1 MKTQMFRLAAMLA
14 IVAIGYSSVA
24 QVEIKGTGT
33 TSATM
38 TLVTKNAIADTSM
51 VVRDDG
57 NIGIGTTAP
66 AYGLDVND
74 TIRAGKGVIFPDGV
88 VQTIGYTGPLPVPP
102 NIARTFTVAQFGGN
116 FTSINAAIAACI
128 APSVTNQYL
137 ILIMPGVYMEN
148 VNVVRFVNLRG
159 AGKHGATI
167 NGFVIAADSCVVEG
181 LKITQGVQCPGTSPT
196 LISNIITNNM
206 PGMSN
211 GIQIM
216 APGKPLVR
224 DNEIVQC
231 VGWGIFCQGFNAD
244 PWILGNKIMHNLSG
258 GIYLDQCSPTISNNF
273 IDHNKFF
280 GIYMIGAIGFPTEP
294 TISDNVIGHTDYTL
308 GGRGIFMMGFAEP
321 RIISNDIYLNECG
334 IWIDPNTQ
342 PSIIGNNINYNF
354 EAGIRCFSNGAS
366 KRVVITGNHIHSNC
380 HVGGFQPAGI
390 WIQNCNPMVTLNNI
404 TQNSVPLGGGM
415 PDIDYSTCFTSFP
428 TISTNI
434 FDLIIRPM
442 MPPFAMGIY
451 NSTSMGLA
459 ITP

>member
-57 NIGIGTTAP
+57 NIGIGTTTP
-66 AYGLDVND
+66 SYGLDVND

-102 NIARTFTVAQFGGN
+102 NIAQTFTVAQSGGN
-116 FTSINAAIAACI
+116 FNSINAAIGACL
-128 APSVTNQYL
+128 APSVFNQYL
-137 ILIMPGVYMEN
+137 ILIMPGVYVEN
-148 VNVVRFVNLRG
+148 VNVFKFVNLRG

-167 NGFVIAADSCVVEG
+167 NGFVMAADSCVIEG
-181 LKITQGVQCPGTSPT
+181 LRINRGVQCPGSSPT
-196 LISNIITNNM
+196 LINNIITNNM
-206 PGMSN
+206 PGMSH
-211 GIQIM
+211 GIHILT
-216 APGKPLVR
+216 PGKPLIR

-231 VGWGIFCQGFNAD
+231 SGWGIFCQGFNAD
-244 PWILGNKIMHNLSG
+244 PWILGNKIMNNQSG
-258 GIYLDQCSPTISNNF
+258 GIFLEQCSPTISNNI
-273 IDHNKFF
+273 IDYNRFF
-280 GIYMIGAIGFPTEP
+280 GIQMTGAIGTPTEP
-294 TISDNVIGHTDYTL
+294 TISDNVIGHTDYML
-308 GGRGIFMMGFAEP
+308 GGRGIHMMGFAEP

-380 HVGGFQPAGI
+380 HMGGFQPAGV
-390 WIQNCNPMVTLNNI
+390 WIQDCNPIVTLNNI
-404 TQNSVPLGGGM
+404 TQNSVPVGSGM
-415 PDIDYSTCFTSFP
+415 PDIDYSMCIASFP

-442 MPPFAMGIY
+442 LPPFAMGIY